1 MRCWR
6 VNLRP
11 KFSLYLNG
19 ELSSSEVKRIED
31 HLLGCSTCR
40 ARFAQLRNGHRLAQQ
55 IPRFTPERDPWA
67 SIEAALESNQLQSDQ
82 PESRQLAPAQRSGA
96 IGQWRGLMVK
106 PAFVLAFIGVAA
118 LIAAVV
124 VVSSKRSTEQERAG
138 SLMADALDLKEFHS
152 VNIADIE
159 RNIQPHVV
167 AEGFVS
173 EIQVNDED
181 GDLSFKL
188 VDELGRP
195 GPFIVCEIIDPIHL
209 SPPSVGSRVRVY
221 GVSRYDGQ
229 ADHNWYEVHPVLN
242 IQVVRR

>member
-6 VNLRP
+6 LNLQRD
-11 KFSLYLNG
+11 FSLYLNG
-19 ELSSSEVKRIED
+19 ELSPGKVKRIED
-31 HLLGCSTCR
+31 HLLDCASCR

-55 IPRFTPERDPWA
+55 IPMFAPQRDPWA
-67 SIEAALESNQLQSDQ
+67 SIVAGLEAEQ
-82 PESRQLAPAQRSGA
+82 RAPAQRPRA
-96 IGQWRGLMVK
+96 VVQWRGLVIK
-106 PAFVLAFIGVAA
+106 PGFALAVIGVAA
-118 LIAAVV
+118 LIAAVLI
-124 VVSSKRSTEQERAG
+124 VSSRRTLEQERSG
-138 SLMADALDLKEFHS
+138 SFLADAIDLREFHT

-173 EIQVNDED
+173 EIRVNDED

-242 IQVVRR
+242 IEVVRR

>member
-6 VNLRP
+6 VNLRQ

-19 ELSSSEVKRIED
+19 ELSQSDVKRIED
-31 HLLGCSTCR
+31 HLLDCASCR
-40 ARFAQLRNGHRLAQQ
+40 DRFAQLRNGHRLAQQ
-55 IPRFTPERDPWA
+55 IPRFTPQRDPWA
-67 SIEAALESNQLQSDQ
+67 SIEASLEA
-82 PESRQLAPAQRSGA
+82 ERLAPAQSQRQRPIA
-96 IGQWRGLMVK
+96 QWRGLMIK
-106 PAFVLAFIGVAA
+106 PGFALAFIGVAA
-118 LIAAVV
+118 LIAAIL
-124 VVSSKRSTEQERAG
+124 VVSGKRSPEQERT
-138 SLMADALDLKEFHS
+138 LMADALDLKEFHL

-159 RNIQPHVV
+159 RNNQPHVV

-188 VDELGRP
+188 VDDLGRP

-209 SPPSVGSRVRVY
+209 APPSVGSRVRVY

-229 ADHNWYEVHPVLN
+229 MDHNWYEVHPVLN
-242 IQVVRR
+242 IEVVRR

>member
-6 VNLRP
+6 VNLRQ

-19 ELSSSEVKRIED
+19 ELSPSDVKRIED
-31 HLLGCSTCR
+31 HLLDCASCR
-40 ARFAQLRNGHRLAQQ
+40 ASLAQLRGGHRLAQQ
-55 IPRFTPERDPWA
+55 IPRFTPQRDPWA
-67 SIEAALESNQLQSDQ
+67 SIEAGLEAG
-82 PESRQLAPAQRSGA
+82 QLAPAQRPRA
-96 IGQWRGLMVK
+96 IAQWRGLMIK
-106 PAFVLAFIGVAA
+106 PGFALAFIGVVT

-124 VVSSKRSTEQERAG
+124 VVSSNRPPEQERAG
-138 SLMADALDLKEFHS
+138 SLMADALDLKEFHL

-159 RNIQPHVV
+159 RNMQPHVV

-173 EIQVNDED
+173 ELRVNDED

-195 GPFIVCEIIDPIHL
+195 GPFLVCEIIDPIHL
-209 SPPSVGSRVRVY
+209 APPPVGSRVRVY

-229 ADHNWYEVHPVLN
+229 ADHHWYEVHPVLN
-242 IQVVRR
+242 IEVVRR

>member
-1 MRCWR
+1 MQLKCWR
-6 VNLRP
+6 VSLRQ

-19 ELSSSEVKRIED
+19 ELSPSDVKRIED
-31 HLLGCSTCR
+31 PLLDCASCR
-40 ARFAQLRNGHRLAQQ
+40 VSFAQLRSGHRMAQQ
-55 IPRFTPERDPWA
+55 IPRFTPQRDPWA
-67 SIEAALESNQLQSDQ
+67 SIEAQIEG
-82 PESRQLAPAQRSGA
+82 EQLAPAHRPRPVA
-96 IGQWRGLMVK
+96 QWRGLMIK
-106 PAFVLAFIGVAA
+106 PGFALAFIGIAA
-118 LIAAVV
+118 LIAAVII
-124 VVSSKRSTEQERAG
+124 VSGKRSSEQESVG
-138 SLMADALDLKEFHS
+138 SLMAEAIDLTEFHS

-173 EIQVNDED
+173 EVQVNDED

-188 VDELGRP
+188 VDDLGQP

-209 SPPSVGSRVRVY
+209 APPSVGSRVRVY
-221 GVSRYDGQ
+221 GVSRYDGK